1 MLGCIYYLTAAI
13 NPILYGLISIRF
25 RRGFVN
31 MKNRFKWCILPKTH
45 LQKAN
50 LQNNDTLHVAAN
62 NRIRNVRR
70 VTFVDQNERDAIDS
84 REQII
89 TSPADMIEC
98 SDPISMIIVYRQG
111 SEWI

>member
-45 LQKAN
+45 VQKAN
-50 LQNNDTLHVAAN
+50 LQSNDILHVAAD
-62 NRIRNVRR
+62 NRVRR
-70 VTFVDQNERDAIDS
+70 VTFVDQNERDPIDS

-98 SDPISMIIVYRQG
+98 NNPISTLIVYRQG